1 MRHILPAAALAL
13 VLAGLGSPAL
23 AQRWTT
29 INERQQRLDD
39 RIDAGVATGQ
49 LNRREAD
56 RLRNQFRDIARLEVR
71 YRTNGLSD
79 WERRDLDR
87 RFDTLSRRIRDE
99 RGDRQMAQAWFGGYG
114 WANAQGVWMNVNQR
128 QRELDRRIDA
138 GVRRGDLTADEAR
151 RLRDEYQRIA
161 RRESDYRRGG
171 LTAAERADLDR
182 RFDKLAAGI
191 RWEASDRQVGY
202 GYGPRR

>member
-56 RLRNQFRDIARLEVR
+56 RLREQFRDIARLEAR
-71 YRTNGLSD
+71 YRTNGLSG

-99 RGDRQMAQAWFGGYG
+99 RGDRQMAQGWFGGYG

-138 GVRRGDLTADEAR
+138 GVRRGDLTSDEAR

-191 RWEASDRQVGY
+191 RWEANDRQVGY